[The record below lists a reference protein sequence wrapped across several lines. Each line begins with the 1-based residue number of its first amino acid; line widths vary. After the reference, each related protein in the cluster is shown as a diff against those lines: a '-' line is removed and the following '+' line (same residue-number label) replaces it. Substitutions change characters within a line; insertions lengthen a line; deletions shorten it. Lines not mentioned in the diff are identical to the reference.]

1 MKTAALQLRAAP
13 IRATALSPLDRV
25 RRCWGDSFAAPSP
38 AMLAYHDAEWGRAT
52 LEPRAL
58 FRQLILQTFQCG
70 LSWATILNKAATF
83 EARFAR
89 YDYAAV
95 AQWGEAD
102 IAAALAD
109 PGIVRNQ
116 AKVRAAV
123 GNARAACALD
133 AASPSGFAAFC
144 WRHCFQLPR
153 EERLVQQGSRSGSH
167 MRASER
173 ADFAAADGVHPTLGV
188 QAAAQAFK
196 AAGFKFLG
204 PCAMLSFMQAVGA
217 VNHHAPDCAAFE
229 GSEAAHREAAAA
241 AAAWGA
247 AGAAAL
253 PAAAG
258 GAAGAGAGAL
268 PAAAA
273 QRARG
278 RRSAQVAPAQEQ
290 PAPAP
295 KRARTASRPSP
306 SRAQQG
312 E

>member
-1 MKTAALQLRAAP
+1 MKALQLRAAP

-52 LEPRAL
+52 LDSRAL

-70 LSWATILNKAATF
+70 LSWSTILNKAATF

-95 AQWGEAD
+95 AQWGEED

-109 PGIVRNQ
+109 PGIVRNA

-173 ADFAAADGVHPTLGV
+173 ADFSAADGVHPTLGV
-188 QAAAQAFK
+188 QAATRAFR

-241 AAAWGA
+241 AAAAAWG
-247 AGAAAL
+247 AGAAAP

-258 GAAGAGAGAL
+258 GAAGAGAGAVA
-268 PAAAA
+268 PCPAAA
-273 QRARG
+273 QRGRG
-278 RRSAQVAPAQEQ
+278 RRSAQTAPAQEQ

-295 KRARTASRPSP
+295 KRARTASRAS
-306 SRAQQG
+306 S
-312 E
+312 

>member
-1 MKTAALQLRAAP
+1 MKAALQLRAAP

-38 AMLAYHDAEWGRAT
+38 AMLAYHDAEWGRAA
-52 LEPRAL
+52 LDPRAL
-58 FRQLILQTFQCG
+58 FKQLILQTFQCG

-109 PGIVRNQ
+109 PGIVRNA

-153 EERLVQQGSRSGSH
+153 EERLVQLGSRSGSH

-173 ADFAAADGVHPTLGV
+173 ADFSAADGVHPTLGV
-188 QAAAQAFK
+188 QAAAQAFR

-229 GSEAAHREAAAA
+229 SCEAAYKGAAAAAA

-247 AGAAAL
+247 GAAAL
-253 PAAAG
+253 PVAAG
-258 GAAGAGAGAL
+258 GAAGAGAGAGAL
-268 PAAAA
+268 PAAV
-273 QRARG
+273 QRGRG
-278 RRSAQVAPAQEQ
+278 RRSAQAAPAQEQ

-295 KRARTASRPSP
+295 KRARTAGRPS
-306 SRAQQG
+306 SLRAQG